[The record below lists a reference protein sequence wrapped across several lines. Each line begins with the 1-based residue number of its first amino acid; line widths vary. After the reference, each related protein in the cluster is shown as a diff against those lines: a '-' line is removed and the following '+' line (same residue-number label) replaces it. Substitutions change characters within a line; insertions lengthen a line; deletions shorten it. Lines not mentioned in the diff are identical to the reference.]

1 MMQITVSVLTALLL
15 LPQAA
20 SSGQRDA
27 VAPQSTAYTVGI
39 ADVLKVMVFDE
50 PTLSGSFR
58 VDDDGTITYPLLG
71 RVNVAGR
78 SVKDIEVLLHKRLL
92 DGYVR
97 NPQVA
102 VEVEQY
108 RSRSIF
114 IMGEVRT
121 PGKYPLTESVQLL
134 EVLALAGSV
143 TPAASSE
150 LLVLRAKEGSA
161 SAPILPENAAAATV
175 MRVSMADLES
185 GILAANL
192 ALQDGD
198 TVFVPKA
205 ERFFVIGQVR
215 NPGSFVLE
223 RNMTVEQGIAVAGG
237 FTERGSTRGIKIR
250 RQIGPNQF
258 KEFDVKRTDRI
269 QPGDTIIVRQRFI

>member
-1 MMQITVSVLTALLL
+1 MTHFIVGVLAALL
-15 LPQAA
+15 LPQLAPPSQGDGAA
-20 SSGQRDA
+20 A
-27 VAPQSTAYTVGI
+27 QSTGYTVGV
-39 ADVLKVMVFDE
+39 ADVLKVTVFNE
-50 PTLSGSFR
+50 TALSGSFR

-71 RVNVAGR
+71 RVTVAGQ
-78 SVKDIEVLLHKRLL
+78 SVKDIEQLLHKRLL

-150 LLVLRAKEGSA
+150 LLVLRGKEGSA
-161 SAPILPENAAAATV
+161 NGPILPENASAATV
-175 MRVSMADLES
+175 MRVSMMDLEGGNLS
-185 GILAANL
+185 ANI

-205 ERFFVIGQVR
+205 ERFFVIGHVR

-250 RQIGPNQF
+250 RQVGPD
-258 KEFDVKRTDRI
+258 EFQEFEVKRTDRI
-269 QPGDTIIVRQRFI
+269 QAGDTVIVRQRFI